1 MYNKVKTTISQN
13 SSTKHSA
20 FNIYQ
25 LFPQRTE
32 DECLAELKQS
42 PKLYWTYKNWPDD
55 WKKRFM
61 EFMEGKKSLPLT
73 YDPFFKKIHTHFP
86 VNECHAIP
94 QIYYF
99 ANIHA

>member
-1 MYNKVKTTISQN
+1 MYNKDKTTISQN

-32 DECLAELKQS
+32 DKCLAELKQY

-61 EFMEGKKSLPLT
+61 EFMKGKKKSATKLYLSASW
-73 YDPFFKKIHTHFP
+73 KNHF
-86 VNECHAIP
+86 
-94 QIYYF
+94 
-99 ANIHA
+99 

>member
-1 MYNKVKTTISQN
+1 MKRSMANEVKWTEEQN

-32 DECLAELKQS
+32 DKCLAELKQY

-61 EFMEGKKSLPLT
+61 EFMKGKKKSATNLYLSASW
-73 YDPFFKKIHTHFP
+73 KNHF
-86 VNECHAIP
+86 
-94 QIYYF
+94 
-99 ANIHA
+99 

>member
-1 MYNKVKTTISQN
+1 MYNKDNTTISQN

-20 FNIYQ
+20 FNICQ

-55 WKKRFM
+55 W
-61 EFMEGKKSLPLT
+61 
-73 YDPFFKKIHTHFP
+73 
-86 VNECHAIP
+86 
-94 QIYYF
+94 
-99 ANIHA
+99 